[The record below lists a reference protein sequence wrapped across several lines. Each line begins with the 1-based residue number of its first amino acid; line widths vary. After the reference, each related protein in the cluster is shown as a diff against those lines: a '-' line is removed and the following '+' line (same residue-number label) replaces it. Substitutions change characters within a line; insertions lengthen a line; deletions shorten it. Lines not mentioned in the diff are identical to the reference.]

1 MLWVIKA
8 QIFSCLLNGEL
19 SDKEDV
25 VETCVLEVF
34 SFSWWTL
41 FRVFNEFVTILL
53 LFYIFWFFGQ
63 EACGILV
70 S

>member
-8 QIFSCLLNGEL
+8 QISSCLLNGEL